1 MIIGIGYGVVALGV
15 TGVASR
21 RFAWWLR
28 GGGCSFGVEEGVL
41 SLLGGVLI
49 GGLWPVALPGALFV
63 RWLTADVGRNHPEE
77 VERRAREAEARV
89 RELEREL
96 GIGAEGKPARHLSAD
111 VIRSGSIRFES
122 GGVWSP

>member
-1 MIIGIGYGVVALGV
+1 MIIGIAYGVVALGV
-15 TGVASR
+15 AGVAAR
-21 RFAWWLR
+21 RLAWWVR
-28 GGGCSFGVEEGVL
+28 DGGWSCGVEGSGLGLLSRVL
-41 SLLGGVLI
+41 V

>member
-1 MIIGIGYGVVALGV
+1 M
-15 TGVASR
+15 ASR
-21 RFAWWLR
+21 RLAWWLR
-28 GGGCSFGVEEGVL
+28 DGGCSFGVEDSVLALLFGVL
-41 SLLGGVLI
+41 V

-96 GIGAEGKPARHLSAD
+96 GIGAEDKPARHLSAD
-111 VIRSGSIRFES
+111 VIRSGNIRFES